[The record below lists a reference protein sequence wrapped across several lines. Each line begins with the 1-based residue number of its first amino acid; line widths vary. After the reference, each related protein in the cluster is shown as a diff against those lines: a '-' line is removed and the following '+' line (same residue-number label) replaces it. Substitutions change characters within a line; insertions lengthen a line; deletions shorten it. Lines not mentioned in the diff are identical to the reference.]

1 MIQGQS
7 NNRTPNRRRK
17 HRPVQWRTA
26 RGASKHGSA
35 RRTSSRTGHAP
46 EKFGP
51 YGAACVPARERAR
64 QMRSR
69 AHSSADARGGAR
81 ARGGAVLGSL
91 PGPGD
96 ARGGG
101 GGLGAYGRGRGAER
115 APASPRPASSRVPS
129 ARDAAGGGRGLE
141 CIQIFGYPNFRAS
154 GFEASSSCGGRR
166 RWRLGCGVS
175 LGLPYRTAGDH
186 TRGLLA
192 DVLSSLLAGLG
203 CVTAPVAG
211 AHCARLGWG
220 SRDSVCATRD
230 RHSGRPHPHP

>member
-1 MIQGQS
+1 MRAAG
-7 NNRTPNRRRK
+7 R
-17 HRPVQWRTA
+17 
-26 RGASKHGSA
+26 
-35 RRTSSRTGHAP
+35 AP
-46 EKFGP
+46 EVARCWEASPAPGMRGVAAGDWAHM
-51 YGAACVPARERAR
+51 GAA
-64 QMRSR
+64 
-69 AHSSADARGGAR
+69 
-81 ARGGAVLGSL
+81 AVLSE
-91 PGPGD
+91 PRRP
-96 ARGGG
+96 
-101 GGLGAYGRGRGAER
+101 R
-115 APASPRPASSRVPS
+115 APRPASSRIPS

-175 LGLPYRTAGDH
+175 LGPSYRTAGDH